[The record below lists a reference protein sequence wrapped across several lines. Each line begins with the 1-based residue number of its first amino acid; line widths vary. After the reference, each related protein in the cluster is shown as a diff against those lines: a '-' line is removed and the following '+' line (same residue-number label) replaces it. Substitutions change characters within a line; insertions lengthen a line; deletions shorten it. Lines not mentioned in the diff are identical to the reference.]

1 MLILLTGNDT
11 TLIAQKIQFIL
22 KKQDIDRYY
31 SVESLQEA
39 ILRCLTNSLI
49 DSVTA
54 TVLKTTQKDLE
65 LDNSTIARLQK
76 SPNLLFIVCEN
87 FEEQTKLG
95 RALKPYLISESNLP
109 NTWNKKDIERGIDY
123 YANQFR
129 LNLSYRVKEYL
140 ELALNNN
147 FPLLRSGLETLA
159 LLSLNPSLE
168 LTKEVIPSV
177 HATAIEL
184 KEMILA
190 CRRGDIPEYLA
201 RLKAIAEERVILA
214 SLKTQFTILMQTAI
228 GNSQHLSDSD
238 IARLAEINNPKR
250 LYYIRKELTQ
260 ISLKQLIWLNQ
271 QIRDTQYQLKY
282 CNCDLCAKLMVMCCW
297 SSI

>member
-1 MLILLTGNDT
+1 MRFIITSLCRLSIDTSASPKICFLEWSQYIRDTLTKWRSN
-11 TLIAQKIQFIL
+11 L
-22 KKQDIDRYY
+22 
-31 SVESLQEA
+31 VEFSGESDHIHLVIETHPSL
-39 ILRCLTNSLI
+39 
-49 DSVTA
+49 
-54 TVLKTTQKDLE
+54 
-65 LDNSTIARLQK
+65 
-76 SPNLLFIVCEN
+76 NLSQLVAN
-87 FEEQTKLG
+87 
-95 RALKPYLISESNLP
+95 LISESNLP
-109 NTWNKKDIERGIDY
+109 NTWNKKDIGRGIDY

-147 FPLLRSGLETLA
+147 FPLLSSGLETLA

-168 LTKEVIPSV
+168 LTKETIPSV

-201 RLKAIAEERVILA
+201 RLKAIADERVILA

-282 CNCDLCAKLMVMCCW
+282 CNCDLCGKLMMMCCW
-297 SSI
+297 SAI